1 MTSKEELEKII
12 ALSSLNS
19 PKDIQTFLF
28 QFDEIIN
35 YFNILDELEI
45 KEQNIENI
53 ENIFR
58 DDIEI
63 QTDLLDQKIILKNSI
78 VTNDGYIKAPWVKL

>member
-12 ALSSLNS
+12 ALSSLNL
-19 PKDIQTFLF
+19 PQDIQTFLF

-53 ENIFR
+53 ENVFR

-63 QTDLLDQKIILKNSI
+63 QTSLLDQKIILKNTI
-78 VTNDGYIKAPWVKL
+78 VTDDGYIKAPWVKL

>member
-19 PKDIQTFLF
+19 PNDIQTFLF

-53 ENIFR
+53 FNIFR

-63 QTDLLDQKIILKNSI
+63 QTDLLDQKIILKNAI

>member
-12 ALSSLNS
+12 ALSSLNL
-19 PKDIQTFLF
+19 PQDIQTFLF

-53 ENIFR
+53 ENVFR
-58 DDIEI
+58 DDIAI
-63 QTDLLDQKIILKNSI
+63 QTSLLDQKIILKNTI
-78 VTNDGYIKAPWVKL
+78 VTDDGYIKAPWVKL